1 MTYCIDTN
9 ALIHSWQFWYA
20 PNTHPTLWDAVEN
33 LGQSGRLKMPEQ
45 VFDELG
51 EKEDALYDWC
61 RDRKDALVVEAT
73 EDTEEAYRT
82 LVNRYPEMTG
92 TLGIGADY
100 ADLYVVAVANVND
113 AAVITNEDIG
123 FERHSGMKQRKTKN
137 YTIANVCFDEEI
149 PFIRSYGLL
158 RKEGWVFEH

>member
-20 PNTHPTLWDAVEN
+20 PQTHPTLWDAVES
-33 LGQSGRLKMPEQ
+33 LGHSERLKMPEQ
-45 VFDELG
+45 VLDELG
-51 EKEDALYDWC
+51 EKEDDLYDWC
-61 RDRKDALVVEAT
+61 RDREDALVAEAT
-73 EDTEEAYRT
+73 GDTEEAYRM

-100 ADLYVVAVANVND
+100 ADLYVVAVADVHD
-113 AAVITNEDIG
+113 ATVITNEDIG
-123 FERHSGMKQRKTKN
+123 FERHPGMKQRKTKN
-137 YTIANVCFDEEI
+137 YTIANVCFDEDI
-149 PFIRSYGLL
+149 PFVRSYGLL